1 MYGPRPAILV
11 FALLAALAPG
21 AVLAQGEGKRFA
33 IEGMLGTARVFDG
46 TLTVRQD
53 GQPELT
59 HTASYRSDSF
69 EPPLY
74 YTARLRY
81 LQGRGAWEL
90 QITHL
95 KVVLDN
101 TTAEIPRFEISHGHN
116 QLTVNRSWSS
126 LPVTLRVGGG
136 VVITNAESTIRGR
149 VRDTDVEG
157 GYELSGPV
165 VLAGLGKE
173 LDLAPW
179 LFASAEVTLT
189 VAWASVS
196 VAGGEADAPATALH
210 GSFGLGV
217 RF

>member
-1 MYGPRPAILV
+1 MRRIRPAILAS
-11 FALLAALAPG
+11 ALICILAPNTARG
-21 AVLAQGEGKRFA
+21 QEGSKRFA
-33 IEGMLGTARVFDG
+33 IEGLFGTARVFDG

-53 GQPELT
+53 GRPELT
-59 HTASYRSDSF
+59 HAASYRSDSF

-81 LQGRGAWEL
+81 LQDRAAWEL

-101 TTAEIPRFEISHGHN
+101 PTAEIPHFEISHGHN

-136 VVITNAESTIRGR
+136 VVITNAESTVRGL
-149 VRDTDVEG
+149 VRDTDAEG
-157 GYELSGPV
+157 GYALSGPV

-173 LDLAPW
+173 LDLTPW
-179 LFASAEVTLT
+179 LFVNAEAALT
-189 VAWASVS
+189 VAWATVS
-196 VAGGEADAPATALH
+196 VAEGDADAPVTALH